1 MLDLLYT
8 NGDLTVDENGDLQLC
23 VDEYHDIIQ
32 TANNNIMMRFGHNK
46 WHNQLGNKIF
56 TMRIKASQHGIEEV
70 AQECTDAIINGDTR
84 VKEVSYMN
92 VTVGE
97 RATCNVDYRLIVNI
111 GDGELKEKI
120 VGNVVVDAFNASE
133 GNTITEDLTLS
144 DYNADADFEFYKE

>member
-56 TMRIKASQHGIEEV
+56 TMRIKANQRGIEEV

-97 RATCNVDYRLIVNI
+97 QATCNVDYRLIINI
-111 GDGELKEKI
+111 GDGELKEI

-133 GNTITEDLTLS
+133 EKYYYRRSNI
-144 DYNADADFEFYKE
+144 K